1 MKKKKFKKDLK
12 ELLQCMLVFLLP
24 VIIFTILGLL
34 GIKI

>member
-1 MKKKKFKKDLK
+1 MKKLIENLK
-12 ELLQCMLVFLLP
+12 EIAQCLLILFGP

>member
-1 MKKKKFKKDLK
+1 MKKQK
-12 ELLQCMLVFLLP
+12 EILEALECLAVFLLP

>member
-1 MKKKKFKKDLK
+1 MKKFLESLK
-12 ELLQCMLVFLLP
+12 EALECLAVVFAP